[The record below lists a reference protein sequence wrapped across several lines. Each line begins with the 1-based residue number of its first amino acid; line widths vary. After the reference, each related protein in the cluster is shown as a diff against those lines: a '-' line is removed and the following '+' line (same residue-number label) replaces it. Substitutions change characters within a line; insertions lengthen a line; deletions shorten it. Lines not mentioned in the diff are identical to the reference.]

1 MRGRSTRCRLMRLFR
16 HGLLYSYA
24 SQLPSQMTSAAPVK
38 YTTSSADHLTESVP
52 PRVLIETVRPVRP
65 SRAHDTAAAHD
76 PVPDELVHPTPRSQ
90 NRTSISL
97 DEIGWMNSTLVRF
110 GNRSFDSIW
119 GATLANALSVTSGT
133 TMLQCGLP
141 IEVHVIS

>member
-1 MRGRSTRCRLMRLFR
+1 
-16 HGLLYSYA
+16 
-24 SQLPSQMTSAAPVK
+24 MTSAAPVK

-76 PVPDELVHPTPRSQ
+76 PVPDELVQPTPRSQ

-97 DEIGWMNSTLVRF
+97 DEIGRMNSTFVRL
-110 GNRSFDSIW
+110 GNSSCDSIR
-119 GATLANALSVTSGT
+119 GAMLARRLSVRSVT